1 MICSYSLSSTSG
13 GVNNSGHFVLGSDDG
28 GGDGGSGVDDIG
40 PGLGVQSVRWAH
52 RERDSIDGG
61 RDSVLHFRPR
71 LLIELSNENQL
82 GFGMLNNVFGGLGGQ
97 GRVNLERGHKQNV
110 RLHCHS
116 YKLNSYASFDS

>member
-1 MICSYSLSSTSG
+1 MASNPHNF
-13 GVNNSGHFVLGSDDG
+13 VNITAPNEHQLGLPSEPHNFDN
-28 GGDGGSGVDDIG
+28 VAI
-40 PGLGVQSVRWAH
+40 P
-52 RERDSIDGG
+52 
-61 RDSVLHFRPR
+61 
-71 LLIELSNENQL
+71 NENQL